1 MFNARNNK
9 HMKYLLLPTIIGI
22 LLALQVRSYF
32 PPLFEVVQGSTRTQ
46 ITIQRKLTDTEI
58 IAKTKHPEEILVLW
72 TLESSQ
78 GKNDGC
84 RAIGK
89 WNGFGMAQSTHTWQC
104 FDSFE
109 EVVGKVDAW
118 LTQRD
123 LEAYCY
129 YNVGIRTTNCDY
141 AKKVQYLLEP

>member
-1 MFNARNNK
+1 MDIKRKAK
-9 HMKYLLLPTIIGI
+9 VMKLLPAVIIGI
-22 LLALQVRSYF
+22 LLALQVKSYA
-32 PPLFEVVQGSTRTQ
+32 PRLFEASAGIVRTQ
-46 ITIQRKLTDTEI
+46 ITIEKKLTPTEI

-89 WNGFGMAQSTHTWQC
+89 WNGFGMAQSEHTWQC

-109 EVVGKVDAW
+109 EVVSKVDAW

-141 AKKVQYLLEP
+141 ARKVQYLLQP